1 MQFSVVWRS
10 VLSIP
15 SEDFM
20 NQPQK
25 TLILFQR
32 ECGVE
37 ASMGRRIEGSRED
50 PRSIGLVAFIRTPCP
65 RRSKLTLLWHWM
77 ICAYLSVSLHAAI
90 RTSFLVFYSER
101 TKAML
106 PPMVHA
112 NSVILEGGR
121 NYNRRLSSPKISRHI
136 LQIMR
141 NLFRRAE
148 GWLVSRINN
157 RLTGYSICQ

>member
-25 TLILFQR
+25 ISILFQR

-37 ASMGRRIEGSRED
+37 PSRGRRIEGGPAFHWVGGIYPGPLALVKGN
-50 PRSIGLVAFIRTPCP
+50 PRHYGT
-65 RRSKLTLLWHWM
+65 WM
-77 ICAYLSVSLHAAI
+77 ICAYLSVSWHATI
-90 RTSFLVFYSER
+90 RTSFLSFYSE
-101 TKAML
+101 KKKS
-106 PPMVHA
+106 HA
-112 NSVILEGGR
+112 PTNGSRKKRDFEWGR
-121 NYNRRLSSPKISRHI
+121 YYNCCTSSPKISQHI
-136 LQIMR
+136 VQIMR
-141 NLFRRAE
+141 SFFGIGE
-148 GWLVSRINN
+148 GWLVSRINK